1 MTSHKIACLHDE
13 HFHDFLFFGVLTF
26 VTEKAPEYLHNPG
39 KQSMNSFPIY
49 IQSSKSQWHAI
60 YRPRIPTTLL
70 YINPMAQPRTPP
82 VRAP

>member
-1 MTSHKIACLHDE
+1 MMSI
-13 HFHDFLFFGVLTF
+13 FMIFYFFGVLTF

-70 YINPMAQPRTPP
+70 
-82 VRAP
+82 